1 MFQRRIPEW
10 LRHAPTPGAKGFAVL
25 SSIEAISR
33 GILISVFP
41 LIMYK
46 AFQDTV
52 VVSEIYFYVGIIS
65 LVCGLLVPWLTRY
78 IPRRWM
84 YSGGAVL
91 FIVSAFLAIEGS
103 PIAIALALFSYT
115 VAVVI
120 LFVCFNAYVL
130 DYVAKVELKRSETLR
145 LFYSAVAWCAGPAGG
160 VWLLQWWTPA
170 PFLVSGLGAAVLLIV
185 FWWMR
190 LGDGKLITKARA
202 PAPNPVAFLMRFFVQ
217 PRLIAGWLFAMIK
230 SCSWW
235 VYIVYLPIYAVESG
249 LDESIGGI
257 ALSIS
262 NSLLFI
268 TPFML
273 KWIDRYS
280 VRYAIRFGYFVG
292 GVIFVIATFSAG
304 WPWATVA
311 LLVFGTVFL
320 ILLDICAGLPFL
332 MAVRPSERTEMS
344 AVYSTFRDIS
354 GIVSPGVAWLV
365 LLFAPVSAIFA
376 TAGVGMFAAWA
387 VAGRLHPR
395 LGVPKSKPA
404 PATPIV
410 TTVGEYE
417 ASEGTETT
425 ELSPTS

>member
-25 SSIEAISR
+25 SGIESISR

-41 LIMYK
+41 LVMYR
-46 AFQDTV
+46 AFQDTL
-52 VVSEIYFYVGIIS
+52 VVSEIYFFVGIIS
-65 LVCGLLVPWLTRY
+65 LVCGLLVPWLTRF

-84 YSGGAVL
+84 YSLGAVL
-91 FIVSAFLAIEGS
+91 FIVSSFLAIEGS
-103 PIAIALALFSYT
+103 AIAIALALFSYT

-130 DYVAKVELKRSETLR
+130 DYVAKIELKRSETLR
-145 LFYSAVAWCAGPAGG
+145 LFYSALAWSAGPAGG

-170 PFLVSGLGAAVLLIV
+170 PFLVSALGATVLLVV

-202 PAPNPVAFLMRFFVQ
+202 PTPNPVAFIQRFFVQ
-217 PRLIAGWLFAMIK
+217 PRLIAGWLFAVIK

-235 VYIVYLPIYAVESG
+235 VYIVYLPIYAVEAG

-262 NSLLFI
+262 NSLLFL

-273 KWIDRYS
+273 MWIERNS
-280 VRYAIRFGYFVG
+280 VRHAIRAGFLIGG
-292 GVIFVIATFSAG
+292 GVFITATFSASM
-304 WPWATVA
+304 PWVTVGF
-311 LLVFGTVFL
+311 LLFGTLFL

-344 AVYSTFRDIS
+344 AVYSTFRDLS
-354 GIVSPGVAWLV
+354 GIISPGVAWLV
-365 LLFAPVSAIFA
+365 LLVAPISALFA
-376 TAGVGMFAAWA
+376 TAGGGMFAAWV
-387 VAGRLHPR
+387 VAGKLHPR
-395 LGVPKSKPA
+395 LGVRKQ
-404 PATPIV
+404 V
-410 TTVGEYE
+410 VV
-417 ASEGTETT
+417 SEQNHIEVDNQVVAESYHT
-425 ELSPTS
+425 